1 MNIIQVAL
9 TDNTKMNVET
19 QQGARVLMPEF
30 QVHPIEHTDIISTV
44 RGYVASRMGGDT
56 LEQAD
61 ALMYNNGVEDLP
73 MGVDIEDVKWW
84 LKIFVSFVPGLEVEF
99 IERAGDEGETLSN
112 GDLVEFNR

>member
-1 MNIIQVAL
+1 MDVIQVAL

-19 QQGARVLMPEF
+19 QQGERVLMPEF
-30 QVHPIEHTDIISTV
+30 QVHPTQYTDIISTV
-44 RGYVASRMGGDT
+44 RGYVASRMSGDT

-84 LKIFVSFVPGLEVEF
+84 LKIFVSFVPGLEIEF
-99 IERAGDEGETLSN
+99 IERVGEEYEELSN
-112 GDLVEFNR
+112 GDIEFNR

>member
-1 MNIIQVAL
+1 MNIVQVAL

-30 QVHPIEHTDIISTV
+30 QVHPTQYTDIISTV
-44 RGYVASRMGGDT
+44 RGYVASRMSGDT

>member
-56 LEQAD
+56 LEKAD
-61 ALMYNNGVEDLP
+61 ALMDENGVEDLP
-73 MGVDIEDVKWW
+73 MGVDSEDVKWW
-84 LKIFVSFVPGLEVEF
+84 LKIFVSFVPGLEIEF
-99 IERAGDEGETLSN
+99 IERTGDEGEVLSN
-112 GDLVEFNR
+112 GDIEFNR

>member
-1 MNIIQVAL
+1 MDVIQVAL

-30 QVHPIEHTDIISTV
+30 QVHPVEFRDIIGTV
-44 RGYVASRMGGDT
+44 RGYVAREMGGDV

-61 ALMYNNGVEDLP
+61 ALMDENGVEDLD
-73 MGVDIEDVKWW
+73 MGAGIEDVMWW
-84 LKIFVSFVPGLEVEF
+84 LGVFVSFVPGLEIEF